1 MENTVESL
9 QTHEEEVLRE
19 EAPDAPG
26 AEEWI
31 KKNKPEFK
39 RRYGSNWAR
48 VLYGKAWILYG
59 KNAKNKDTAKHE
71 ASHITVTISG
81 PVGSGKSA
89 VAKVVQQTLA
99 GGGLDVQFDDKGE
112 ESDASQETDLKDVSA
127 KKVVLATHYEK
138 SAENKGAVNE
148 GTSSHV
154 PPQAVRDAAKRG
166 LELRKKYG
174 RGGWDSKT
182 AGENGIGSGVVRA
195 QTLVAGKGVSPDTVK
210 RMRSFFQRH
219 DGEQERAARKRD
231 ETSPANIAWLLWGGD
246 PGREWAEKIVKGEG
260 NA

>member
-1 MENTVESL
+1 MSATL
-9 QTHEEEVLRE
+9 QDDVLNE

-26 AEEWI
+26 AEDWI
-31 KKNKPEFK
+31 KKHKNEFK

-48 VLYGKAWILYG
+48 VLYAKAWLLYG
-59 KNAKNKDTAKHE
+59 KNAKNRDKHAQNE

-99 GGGLDVQFDDKGE
+99 GGGLDVQFDGDSE
-112 ESDASQETDLKDVSA
+112 MYDAEIAEDLKKIPA
-127 KKVVLATHYEK
+127 KSVTIATNYEK
-138 SAENKGAVNE
+138 PQPVQEAAGNSY
-148 GTSSHV
+148 V
-154 PPQAVRDAAKRG
+154 PPADVREAAKRG

-174 RGGWDSKT
+174 RGGWDSKK

-195 QTLVAGKGVSPDTVK
+195 QTLVSGKGVSLDTVK

-219 DGEQERAARKRD
+219 DGEVERNARKRD

-246 PGREWAEKIVKGEG
+246 PGRKWVNEVLGKEV
-260 NA
+260 